1 MSLGRREPMVLILP
15 LCANAED
22 KNILLATTYN
32 MIGSQRKVQVDL
44 TAKICKRLTSEG
56 GERIH
61 NREIY
66 KIISN

>member
-1 MSLGRREPMVLILP
+1 
-15 LCANAED
+15 
-22 KNILLATTYN
+22 

-56 GERIH
+56 GEKIH